1 MKQTENFLHVQM
13 FGNFQMKY
21 GGKPLTGEKRRDTY
35 FTSLMQIL
43 LHNVKKGVSRDVL
56 EDILLGD
63 RDIENRHQ
71 ALQTIIYKAKRKLK
85 SMGLPEVNYIFL
97 DKGIY
102 YWTPEIPVKEDAK
115 EFERLYVLASK
126 EEEEE
131 ERLQLYRKAV
141 YTYTGE
147 FLSAYAGVMWVGSEA
162 RRYSAMFCECAECA
176 AAILRENQD
185 WTRLEKLGRYAS
197 ATVPFSDWES
207 LIMEALVE
215 SGRYEEAKWLY
226 AETVDNYL
234 REQGIYP
241 SAKVMKMMEK
251 LGNRMKHSYE
261 ILDQIQENLMENEEN
276 MQGGYQCSFPVFSG
290 IYHVINRMMERGGQS
305 VYLMLCTVVD
315 GKGNPMK
322 EGKRLEELSERLG
335 EAIRSSLRR
344 GDILNRY
351 GSGQFLVL
359 LINITRENCG
369 IIERRI
375 NQKFMAEGQRTG
387 VQYHINSVIC
397 EA

>member
-1 MKQTENFLHVQM
+1 MKQTEDFLHVQM

-102 YWTPEIPVKEDAK
+102 HWTPEIPVKEDAE

-126 EEEEE
+126 EEEED

-162 RRYSAMFCECAECA
+162 RRYSAMFCECAERA

-185 WTRLEKLGRYAS
+185 WTRL
-197 ATVPFSDWES
+197 
-207 LIMEALVE
+207 
-215 SGRYEEAKWLY
+215 
-226 AETVDNYL
+226 
-234 REQGIYP
+234 
-241 SAKVMKMMEK
+241 EK

-290 IYHVINRMMERGGQS
+290 IYHVVNRMMERGGQS